1 MREEDSARLLDYSL
15 FFWNLW
21 NLRKKSTSK
30 TFAFITVRLLL
41 LLLLPRLALAAP
53 WPHVPPVAMASAPP
67 GGRRRP
73 VVVNL
78 KICCEL
84 GDVPHT
90 SPEIRIRHES
100 CIKNVAPSGRLFQ
113 VQTTSEP
120 AAARAISRRTRFEG
134 KASADDEAY
143 SPGSG
148 AVQVSGRWKR
158 AIFCPTT
165 RPVRNTC
172 KSWRETQTAMVHLAM
187 PRRFEARWPC
197 PNPEPPALPD
207 GSSPFSH

>member
-1 MREEDSARLLDYSL
+1 MQNFRKDVGLDL
-15 FFWNLW
+15 Q
-21 NLRKKSTSK
+21 
-30 TFAFITVRLLL
+30 
-41 LLLLPRLALAAP
+41 
-53 WPHVPPVAMASAPP
+53 
-67 GGRRRP
+67 GRRSRP
-73 VVVNL
+73 ACREGEVVVNL

-90 SPEIRIRHES
+90 SPEMRIRHES
-100 CIKNVAPSGRLFQ
+100 CIKNVEPSGRLFQ

-134 KASADDEAY
+134 EASADEAY

-158 AIFCPTT
+158 AILCPTT
-165 RPVRNTC
+165 RPVRKTC
-172 KSWRETQTAMVHLAM
+172 KSWCETQTAIFVWQFL
-187 PRRFEARWPC
+187 RFEARWPC
-197 PNPEPPALPD
+197 PNPEPQKLPD